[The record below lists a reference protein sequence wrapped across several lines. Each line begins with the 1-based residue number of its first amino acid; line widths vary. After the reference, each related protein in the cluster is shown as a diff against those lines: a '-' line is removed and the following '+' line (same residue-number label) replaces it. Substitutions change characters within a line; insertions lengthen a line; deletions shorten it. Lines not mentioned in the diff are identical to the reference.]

1 MAQSFDFDF
10 SLINGQ
16 RFSAPYASLN
26 SMNNVSSN
34 ETQKVDLDESI
45 FALGSEENTQLL
57 EEQLVS
63 VQEKQGAM
71 MSAWDDFKG
80 FVGIGTSSEKC
91 DDAIMQYKM
100 GQISYEEA
108 LAEIEKFNS
117 KQDSSLDLFSNIATG
132 VAAIVAGTA
141 VGASGGTLA
150 PVFAGAI
157 AGAVTKS
164 GVKTADRATNEVE
177 GDALNA
183 KQITKDALTGAISG
197 AIGVKTAGT
206 AGNPFKNGF
215 KVGSTKL
222 ISGGTAACVAK
233 CAMTGAQTGA
243 ISGATNYSI
252 DCAFEEDKDFNLKDF
267 AVTTATNSAYS
278 ATVGAI
284 MGGFNGTLRTNGMLE
299 AGGDVITHN
308 TVNDIVAN
316 SVCTTEYKLVNNAI
330 RSVAA

>member
-1 MAQSFDFDF
+1 MVQSFDF

-16 RFSAPYASLN
+16 GISVPYTQLDLTNN
-26 SMNNVSSN
+26 STKKIS
-34 ETQKVDLDESI
+34 LDESI
-45 FALGSEENTQLL
+45 FVLGSDENTQLL
-57 EEQLVS
+57 EEELLA
-63 VQEKQGAM
+63 VQDKQGSI

-100 GQISYEEA
+100 GKISYEEA

-141 VGASGGTLA
+141 VAASGGTLT
-150 PVFAGAI
+150 PVVAGAI

-164 GVKTADRATNEVE
+164 GVKTADRATNEIE

-183 KQITKDALTGAISG
+183 KQITKDALSGAISG

-215 KVGSTKL
+215 SVGSTQL
-222 ISGGTAACVAK
+222 IKGGTTACVAR
-233 CAMTGAQTGA
+233 CALTGAQTGA
-243 ISGATNYSI
+243 ISGAANYSI
-252 DCAFEEDKDFNLKDF
+252 DCAFEEDKDFNVKDL
-267 AVTTATNSAYS
+267 ATTTATNSFFS

-284 MGGFNGTLRTNGMLE
+284 MGGFNGTLRTNGLLE
-299 AGGDVITHN
+299 AGGDVVSHN

-316 SVCTTEYKLVNNAI
+316 SVCTTEYKLVNNAL
-330 RSVAA
+330 RSIAA